1 MNPRVVITLQVLGVV
16 FCVLALAGSFAMSF
30 QTWVAIGTLA
40 GFGALAVAM
49 PLCVDGHVM
58 TALTTWLSPVSE
70 QLARFARANLYAVGA
85 ASVMAQ
91 STYHAVITWQGHGPT
106 VPHNAPLTVLALG
119 AGAFPPVVA
128 TLAVHL
134 AVGIVREAF
143 TTAEVSDASSQQP
156 TRSQTPVET
165 APLLP
170 AAANPAPPEIRPSV
184 GIASPL
190 RAASKV
196 QPSPDAVS
204 SPAPL
209 PAASAGL
216 AAVPPLSAE
225 LSAQQSVPARRVT
238 VEDVRALAHL
248 GRVEIAG
255 VLGTSVATVDRRLRE
270 LRSRQAV
277 PA

>member
-70 QLARFARANLYAVGA
+70 RLAAFARFNLYAVGA
-85 ASVMAQ
+85 ASVVAQ
-91 STYHAVITWQGHGPT
+91 STYHAYAVYP
-106 VPHNAPLTVLALG
+106 PHAVGLPGKVLLALG

-134 AVGIVREAF
+134 AVGIVREGI
-143 TTAEVSDASSQQP
+143 TDASSQQP
-156 TRSQTPVET
+156 TRSQTPAET

-184 GIASPL
+184 VTASPL

-225 LSAQQSVPARRVT
+225 PSAQQSAPARRVT

-270 LRSRQAV
+270 LRQAV